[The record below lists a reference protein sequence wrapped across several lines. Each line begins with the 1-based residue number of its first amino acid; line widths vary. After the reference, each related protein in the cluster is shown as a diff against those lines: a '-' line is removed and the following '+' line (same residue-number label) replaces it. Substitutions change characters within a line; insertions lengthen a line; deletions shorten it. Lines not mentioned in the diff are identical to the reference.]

1 MFQLNSNQPPV
12 ICLMGPTAS
21 GKTDLAIRLA
31 TILPVEIISVD
42 SAMIY
47 RGMDIGTAK
56 PHADTLK
63 RIPHHL
69 IDCLDPAQ
77 SYSVGQFCE
86 EVSRLIGSM
95 IARGR
100 TPLLVGGTMMY
111 FHALQRGLAPLPA
124 RDEAVR
130 AEIEKKAKQIGWEA
144 LHQELARLDPEMAH
158 KIHAKDAQ
166 RIERALEIFALTGQS
181 PAQLQCHNQSFLSAY
196 DVINLV
202 VSPVS
207 RPAHHEK
214 IAKRFES
221 MLAQGLVEEVS
232 ALYKRGD
239 LTEEMPSMRAVG
251 YRQVWRYL
259 AGDYTADMMRER
271 AVIATR
277 QLAKHQ
283 MTWLR
288 TFKDAHWYDV
298 SDDAAIE
305 SLIQSLQV
313 VLPYHASQLFQ

>member
-1 MFQLNSNQPPV
+1 MLQLNNNQHPV

-31 TILPVEIISVD
+31 TTLPVEIISVD

-56 PHADTLK
+56 PHAETLK

-77 SYSVGQFCE
+77 AYSVGQFCE
-86 EVSRLIGSM
+86 EVMRLIRDM
-95 IARGR
+95 TARGR

-111 FHALQRGLAPLPA
+111 FNALQRGLAPLPV

-130 AEIEKKAKQIGWEA
+130 AEIEKRAAQIGWEA
-144 LHQELARLDPEMAH
+144 LHQELARLDPERAR
-158 KIHAKDAQ
+158 KIHAQDAQ

-181 PAQLQCHNQSFLSAY
+181 PSQLQRHNQSFLSGY
-196 DVINLV
+196 DVINLA

-207 RPAHHEK
+207 RPVHHEK
-214 IAKRFES
+214 IAKRFEA
-221 MLAQGLVEEVS
+221 MLAQGLVEEVRQ
-232 ALYKRGD
+232 LYQRGD
-239 LTEEMPSMRAVG
+239 LTDEMPSMRAVG

-259 AGDYTADMMRER
+259 AGDYTAEMMRER
-271 AVIATR
+271 AIIATR

-288 TFKDAHWYDV
+288 TFKDVQWYDG

-305 SLIQSLQV
+305 NLIQSLQA
-313 VLPYHASQLFQ
+313 VLPHRVPQSFQ